1 MQCDILIIGSG
12 PSGLQ
17 SAIHCSRAK
26 VKTIVLG
33 KLKGA
38 LQKAEV
44 ENYFGIEEING
55 IEMLKIGKRQAEK
68 FGTEFIEEDVVK
80 IWTEN
85 KPDVAMEKEIG
96 NKENKFFVE
105 TENGKIIESKALI
118 FAIGVSRKKL
128 NVKGEEQFFGSGVS
142 YCAECDCR
150 FFKGKDVVVVGEESS
165 AIHGA
170 LLLKEYA
177 KKVYLIGKVKD
188 ERLKDIEIMNKK
200 VIEIFGDEFVKGV
213 KFSDNSILNVD
224 GVFIELGAKG
234 VIELGLSLGIS
245 LNDDGYIVVDRDMRT
260 NINGVF
266 ACGDITGKPLQLA
279 KAVGEGCVAGMNAVR
294 YVKGLR

>member
-12 PSGLQ
+12 PSGIQ

-33 KLKGA
+33 RLKGA
-38 LQKAEV
+38 LEKAEV

-68 FGTEFIEEDVVK
+68 FGSEFIEEDAVK
-80 IWTEN
+80 IEQ
-85 KPDVAMEKEIG
+85 
-96 NKENKFFVE
+96 KENKFFIE

-150 FFKGKDVVVVGEESS
+150 FFKGKDIAVVGEESS
-165 AIHGA
+165 AIHSA

-177 KKVYLIGKVKD
+177 NKVYLVGNIKD
-188 ERLKDIEIMNKK
+188 DKLKDIEVINKK
-200 VIEIFGDEFVKGV
+200 VIEIFGDELVRGV
-213 KFSDNSILNVD
+213 KFSDNSILNVQ

-234 VIELGLSLGIS
+234 IIELGISLGIS
-245 LNDDGYIVVDRDMRT
+245 IDEDGYVVVDRDMKT
-260 NINGVF
+260 NVDGIF

-279 KAVGEGCVAGMNAVR
+279 KAVGEGCVAGMSAVK
-294 YVKGLR
+294 YVKSFN